1 MTADITSGITQE
13 LIAIVV
19 FVVCMIG
26 AVTGLTLGEMISA
39 ITPIRRRKYWLRQ
52 YVEMQTSHLGRE
64 ATRGDIAFAIE
75 RFDIDPQRRI
85 REMKTD
91 DRRRRLTE
99 ELLPTSA
106 RIAELEEQIDPK
118 PTPRPSAR
126 SSRPWEVYPDGWRF
140 R

>member
-1 MTADITSGITQE
+1 MTAEDIVATVIVTLS
-13 LIAIVV
+13 IVV
-19 FVVCMIG
+19 FVICVIG
-26 AVTGLTLGEMISA
+26 AVTGLTPGEMIDA

-52 YVEMQTSHLGRE
+52 YVEMQTSSLTRE
-64 ATRGDIAFAIE
+64 PTRSDIAFAIE
-75 RFDIDPQRRI
+75 RFEIDPRGRI
-85 REMKTD
+85 REMKD
-91 DRRRRLTE
+91 LDRRRRLTE

-126 SSRPWEVYPDGWRF
+126 SSRPWEVYPDGWRS

>member
-1 MTADITSGITQE
+1 MTAEDIVATVIVTLS
-13 LIAIVV
+13 IVV
-19 FVVCMIG
+19 FVICVIG
-26 AVTGLTLGEMISA
+26 ALTGLTPAEMISA
-39 ITPIRRRKYWLRQ
+39 ITPTRGRKYWLRR
-52 YVEMQTSHLGRE
+52 YVDRE
-64 ATRGDIAFAIE
+64 LAGLTREPTRGDIESAVV
-75 RFDIDPQRRI
+75 RFDIDPRGRI
-85 REMKTD
+85 HAMKVE

-106 RIAELEEQIDPK
+106 RIAELEDELDPK

>member
-1 MTADITSGITQE
+1 MTAVTFF
-13 LIAIVV
+13 LVFFVV
-19 FVVCMIG
+19 FFVVVCAIG
-26 AVTGLTLGEMISA
+26 AVTGLSPAEMIEK
-39 ITPIRRRKYWLRQ
+39 ITPTRGRKYWLRR
-52 YVEMQTSHLGRE
+52 YVDRE
-64 ATRGDIAFAIE
+64 LAGLTREPTRADIESAVV
-75 RFDIDPQRRI
+75 RFDIDPRGRI
-85 REMKTD
+85 HAMKVE

-106 RIAELEEQIDPK
+106 RIAELEDELDPK

>member
-1 MTADITSGITQE
+1 MTAGDVVVTV
-13 LIAIVV
+13 IALLV
-19 FVVCMIG
+19 FMICVIG
-26 AVTGLTLGEMISA
+26 AVTGLTPGEMVEA

-52 YVEMQTSHLGRE
+52 YVEMQTSSLTRE
-64 ATRGDIAFAIE
+64 PTRGDIAFAIE
-75 RFDIDPQRRI
+75 RFEIDPRGRI
-85 REMKTD
+85 REMKD
-91 DRRRRLTE
+91 LDRRRRLTE

-126 SSRPWEVYPDGWRF
+126 SSRPWEVYPYGWRQ

>member
-1 MTADITSGITQE
+1 MIAEDIVVLVIVVPS
-13 LIAIVV
+13 IVV
-19 FVVCMIG
+19 FVICMIG
-26 AVTGLTLGEMISA
+26 ALTGLTLGEMIDA

-75 RFDIDPQRRI
+75 RFDIDPRGRI

-118 PTPRPSAR
+118 PSSLGR

>member
-1 MTADITSGITQE
+1 MTAGDIVLLISAI
-13 LIAIVV
+13 LMVVIAII
-19 FVVCMIG
+19 CIIG
-26 AVTGLTLGEMISA
+26 MTTGLTPAEMISA
-39 ITPIRRRKYWLRQ
+39 ITPTRGRKYWLRR
-52 YVEMQTSHLGRE
+52 YVDRE
-64 ATRGDIAFAIE
+64 LAGLTREPTRGDIESAVV
-75 RFDIDPQRRI
+75 RFDIDPRGRI
-85 REMKTD
+85 HAMKVE

-106 RIAELEEQIDPK
+106 RIAELEDELDPK

>member
-1 MTADITSGITQE
+1 MTAGDIVL
-13 LIAIVV
+13 LISAIVV
-19 FVVCMIG
+19 FVICVIG
-26 AVTGLTLGEMISA
+26 ALTGLTPAEMISA
-39 ITPIRRRKYWLRQ
+39 ITPTRGRKYWLRR
-52 YVEMQTSHLGRE
+52 YVDRE
-64 ATRGDIAFAIE
+64 LAGLTREPTRADIESAVV
-75 RFDIDPQRRI
+75 RFDIDPRGRI
-85 REMKTD
+85 HTMKVE

-126 SSRPWEVYPDGWRF
+126 SSRPWEVYPDGWRS

>member
-1 MTADITSGITQE
+1 MTAEDIVVLAIVVPS
-13 LIAIVV
+13 IVV
-19 FVVCMIG
+19 FVICMIG
-26 AVTGLTLGEMISA
+26 AVTGLTLGEMIEA
-39 ITPIRRRKYWLRQ
+39 ITPIRRRKYWLRR
-52 YVEMQTSHLGRE
+52 YVEIQTSHLGRE

-75 RFDIDPQRRI
+75 RFEIDPRGRI

-106 RIAELEEQIDPK
+106 RIAELEDELDPK

-126 SSRPWEVYPDGWRF
+126 SSRPWEVYPNGWRS

>member
-1 MTADITSGITQE
+1 MTAEDIVATV
-13 LIAIVV
+13 IVASTLLMLA
-19 FVVCMIG
+19 VCIVGMT
-26 AVTGLTLGEMISA
+26 TGLSPAEMIEK
-39 ITPIRRRKYWLRQ
+39 ITPTRGRRYWLRR
-52 YVEMQTSHLGRE
+52 YVDRE
-64 ATRGDIAFAIE
+64 LAGLTREPTRADIESAVV
-75 RFDIDPQRRI
+75 RFDIDPRGRI
-85 REMKTD
+85 HAMKVE

>member
-1 MTADITSGITQE
+1 MTAEDIVATV
-13 LIAIVV
+13 IVV
-19 FVVCMIG
+19 LAIAFFVVCIIG
-26 AVTGLTLGEMISA
+26 AITGLSPAEMIEKV
-39 ITPIRRRKYWLRQ
+39 TPIRRRKYWLRQ

>member
-1 MTADITSGITQE
+1 MTAGDIVL
-13 LIAIVV
+13 LISAIVV
-19 FVVCMIG
+19 FVICVIG
-26 AVTGLTLGEMISA
+26 ALTGLTPAEMISA
-39 ITPIRRRKYWLRQ
+39 ITPTRGRKYWLRR
-52 YVEMQTSHLGRE
+52 YVDRE
-64 ATRGDIAFAIE
+64 LAGLTREPTRGDIESAVV
-75 RFDIDPQRRI
+75 RFDIDPRGRI
-85 REMKTD
+85 HAMKVE

-106 RIAELEEQIDPK
+106 RIAELEDELDPK